1 MRLTSSMTRRLA
13 AMLVTAAVTLSSV
26 AGTLP
31 ATRAPSP
38 PKLPVLVAE
47 RLDGIYA
54 DNLDYIESAAAMAEV
69 DGQHERAETLR
80 AMAQPG
86 RKYLQFD
93 ARGQGRVVEVIGN
106 LERAEKVSVL
116 VPGSD
121 VSIDTFEGE
130 GSTPTSLRA
139 SAEALHERSNGMS
152 RKRIAVVAWLGY
164 ETPDTLSLAV
174 LTQDRAEQG
183 AGELRAFVAALKR
196 VTDAP
201 IALMCHSYGSVV
213 CGIAATEEGGDNP
226 ALEVTDIA
234 VFGSPGIGVVSADDI
249 VGDARLWAGRASSDW
264 ISHVPFESFSILG
277 TTVGFGDDP
286 TDPSFGALP
295 LNAGDGGHSD
305 YLRPGSPALERLALI
320 ASGNAV
326 RATARG

>member
-1 MRLTSSMTRRLA
+1 MRLKSSMTRRLA
-13 AMLVTAAVTLSSV
+13 AIFMTAAVTLSSV
-26 AGTLP
+26 AGTLSVTP
-31 ATRAPSP
+31 APRPPELPALSP
-38 PKLPVLVAE
+38 QTLA
-47 RLDGIYA
+47 DIYA
-54 DNLDYIESAAAMAEV
+54 DNIEYIEAAAAMAEV

-86 RKYLQFD
+86 RQFLDFD

-121 VSIDTFEGE
+121 VSIDTFDGE

-139 SAEALHERSNGMS
+139 SAEALHERSSEMS
-152 RKRIAVVAWLGY
+152 RNQIAVIAWLGY
-164 ETPDTLSLAV
+164 ETPDTLSIAV
-174 LTQDRAEQG
+174 LTNDRAQQG
-183 AGELRAFVAALKR
+183 ARELRAFVAVLQRA
-196 VTDAP
+196 TDAP

-213 CGIAATEEGGDNP
+213 CGRAATGDVGEP
-226 ALEVTDIA
+226 GLDVADIA
-234 VFGSPGIGVVSADDI
+234 VFGSPGMGVESADDL
-249 VGDARLWAGRASSDW
+249 VGVARLWAGRGDSDW
-264 ISHVPFESFSILG
+264 IFLVPNESFSILG

-305 YLRPGSPALERLALI
+305 YLKKGSPALDRLALI
-320 ASGNAV
+320 ASGNAA
-326 RATARG
+326 RAMARG